1 MFVLFP
7 LMPQTPF
14 SFCRAPDPF
23 LLLGDPGLLINL
35 PRNRLSHPNISITPQ
50 KFSSVHEQS
59 VTIQFPSLGHQ

>member
-35 PRNRLSHPNISITPQ
+35 PGNGLSQYHWFYFFLSFEVANAVATGYL
-50 KFSSVHEQS
+50 
-59 VTIQFPSLGHQ
+59 TD